1 MEKGFFYQ
9 IADGRIWNVAV
20 ARFVDD
26 VPSQAEVIPL
36 RRGGAL
42 GDVSYLRQTL
52 EFYGY
57 TVGDEL
63 LTDEDRA
70 KAAREKRDRL
80 LAETDYLLM
89 PDYPIEA
96 AVLEVLKMYRQAL
109 RDIPEQSG
117 FPKTIE
123 WPSKPEVIL

>member
-42 GDVSYLRQTL
+42 GDVSYLRRTL

-57 TVGDEL
+57 TVSDEL

-70 KAAREKRDRL
+70 KAAREKRDQL

-89 PDYPIEA
+89 PDYPISSEA
-96 AVLEVLKMYRQAL
+96 LVALKTYRQAL

>member
-1 MEKGFFYQ
+1 MSIDCYVIEGGRYWD
-9 IADGRIWNVAV
+9 IAKACFISDAGDFQCKSLYRNGKLADE
-20 ARFVDD
+20 AY
-26 VPSQAEVIPL
+26 L
-36 RRGGAL
+36 RR
-42 GDVSYLRQTL
+42 TL

-57 TVGDEL
+57 AVGYEL

-70 KAAREKRDRL
+70 KAAREKRDEL
-80 LAETDYLLM
+80 LTETDYLLM
-89 PDYPIEA
+89 PDYPISEEA
-96 AVLEVLKMYRQAL
+96 LAALKTYRQAL

>member
-9 IADGRIWNVAV
+9 IADGRIWNVAL

-42 GDVSYLRQTL
+42 GDVSYLRRTL

-57 TVGDEL
+57 QVGDEL

-70 KAAREKRDRL
+70 KAAREKRDEL
-80 LAETDYLLM
+80 LTETDYLLM
-89 PDYPIEA
+89 PDYPISEEA
-96 AVLEVLKMYRQAL
+96 LAALKTYRQAL
-109 RDIPEQSG
+109 RDVPEQTG
-117 FPKTIE
+117 FPNTIE

>member
-42 GDVSYLRQTL
+42 GDVSYLRRTL

-57 TVGDEL
+57 QVGDEL

-70 KAAREKRDRL
+70 KAAREKRDGL

-89 PDYPIEA
+89 PDYPISEEA
-96 AVLEVLKMYRQAL
+96 LAALKTYRQAL
-109 RDIPEQSG
+109 RDVPEQTG
-117 FPKTIE
+117 FPNTIE

>member
-20 ARFVDD
+20 ARFVVD

-36 RRGGAL
+36 RRGGEL
-42 GDVSYLRQTL
+42 GDVSYLRRTL

-70 KAAREKRDRL
+70 KAAREKRDEL

-89 PDYPIEA
+89 PDYPISEEA
-96 AVLEVLKMYRQAL
+96 LAALKTYRQAL
-109 RDIPEQSG
+109 RDVPEQTG
-117 FPKTIE
+117 FPNTIE

>member
-42 GDVSYLRQTL
+42 GDVSYLRRTL

-57 TVGDEL
+57 QVGDEL

-70 KAAREKRDRL
+70 KVAREKRDEL
-80 LAETDYLLM
+80 LTETDYLLM
-89 PDYPIEA
+89 PDYPISEEA
-96 AVLEVLKMYRQAL
+96 LAALKTYRQAL
-109 RDIPEQSG
+109 RDVPEQTG
-117 FPKTIE
+117 FPNTIE

>member
-20 ARFVDD
+20 ARFVDN

-42 GDVSYLRQTL
+42 GDVSYLRRTL

-70 KAAREKRDRL
+70 KAAREKRDQL
-80 LAETDYLLM
+80 LAE

-96 AVLEVLKMYRQAL
+96 AVLEVLKTYRQAL
-109 RDIPEQSG
+109 RDIPEQFG